1 MKKQRPYLRAM
12 MIGMLLGFFL
22 LADGTASAAGNGCV
36 SAYPAQVKIL
46 VDDCPAAVEAYGING
61 STFVRL
67 VDVGKAVDFNV
78 YWDGSVQSVRVESEC
93 PYTGQATQPAAFGIA
108 RNMTIDPDRQ
118 DIIDRTN
125 AARRKA
131 GRQELEV
138 HELLMQA
145 AQNRATELAEATLYA
160 HIRPDGSKFS
170 TVTDCPYVGENIHR
184 ISQPYLKYYGRELAE
199 TAVSGWLESPVH
211 RENLLNEESAYVGV
225 GIAKG
230 KNDNGE
236 SAWYCVQLFM
246 VNGGEITWVDDP
258 IR

>member
-22 LADGTASAAGNGCV
+22 VANGRASAAGNGCV
-36 SAYPAQVKIL
+36 SAYPAQVNIL
-46 VDDCPAAVEAYGING
+46 VDDCAAEMEAYGING

-78 YWDGSVQSVRVESEC
+78 YWDGSVQSVRVESEN
-93 PYTGQATQPAAFGIA
+93 PYTGEAPKVAAFAMA
-108 RNMTIDPDRQ
+108 RTVPIDPDRQ

-125 AARRKA
+125 TARRKA
-131 GRQELEV
+131 GVAELEI
-138 HELLMQA
+138 HDLLMQA

-160 HIRPDGSKFS
+160 HVRPDGSKFS

-199 TAVSGWLESPVH
+199 TAVSGWLDSPVH
-211 RENLLNEESAYVGV
+211 RENLLNADSAYVGV

-246 VNGGEITWVDDP
+246 VNGGEIHWVDDP
-258 IR
+258 MI

>member
-1 MKKQRPYLRAM
+1 MKNDCKDFP
-12 MIGMLLGFFL
+12 
-22 LADGTASAAGNGCV
+22 
-36 SAYPAQVKIL
+36 L
-46 VDDCPAAVEAYGING
+46 VFSDI
-61 STFVRL
+61 
-67 VDVGKAVDFNV
+67 
-78 YWDGSVQSVRVESEC
+78 
-93 PYTGQATQPAAFGIA
+93 YT
-108 RNMTIDPDRQ
+108 
-118 DIIDRTN
+118 DIYTDI
-125 AARRKA
+125 
-131 GRQELEV
+131 
-138 HELLMQA
+138 
-145 AQNRATELAEATLYA
+145 
-160 HIRPDGSKFS
+160 FS
-170 TVTDCPYVGENIHR
+170 DIHR